1 MGAPEPEKK
10 CPAGLPAWLATFG
23 DLMSLLLC
31 FFVLLLSFATIDAK
45 KMKKV
50 VAGMEKA
57 FGVQNEVIA
66 HNRPMGTS
74 IIADKWSPNVTQKTT
89 KDVVR
94 QETTDVISKKILAKK
109 SGSDGESDQDQSK
122 KAKEVEDDT
131 KTLKKALKLETFL
144 RQAEVAGEQNIVFI
158 RLKDK
163 AAFRTGKADLNRAI
177 FGTLKKIATEI
188 TPMNGRIQI
197 IGHTDNIPI
206 SNEEF
211 SSNWELS
218 SMRATA
224 VLHKMIEYS
233 PELAGRMQAQGHA
246 DIDPIDDNNS
256 PLGRSANR
264 RVEIVIK
271 K

>member
-1 MGAPEPEKK
+1 MADAPEKK

-50 VAGMEKA
+50 VAGMDKA

-66 HNRPMGTS
+66 HNTPMGTS
-74 IIADKWSPNVTQKTT
+74 IIALKWSPNVTKKTT

-94 QETTDVISKKILAKK
+94 QETTSVISKKILSQK
-109 SGSDGESDQDQSK
+109 SGSDGESDNDE
-122 KAKEVEDDT
+122 KAKQTQEDT
-131 KTLKKALKLETFL
+131 KKIKKSLKLESFL
-144 RQAEVAGEQNIVFI
+144 RQVEVHGSENIIFI

-163 AAFRTGKADLNRAI
+163 AAFQTGKARLNRAI
-177 FGTLKKIATEI
+177 FGTLKKVAKNLAKME
-188 TPMNGRIQI
+188 GRIQV
-197 IGHTDNIPI
+197 IGHTDDIPI
-206 SNEEF
+206 SNDEF

-218 SMRATA
+218 SIRATA
-224 VLHKMIEYS
+224 VLHKLMEYE
-233 PELAGRMQAQGHA
+233 PDLADRIQAEGHA
-246 DIDPIDDNNS
+246 DVDPIEDNQNS
-256 PLGRSANR
+256 MGRSANR
-264 RVEIVIK
+264 RVEIILK